1 MSCSCGE
8 LNLTLIIMGKHGSYQ
23 VQLEHRYNIQTVY
36 PFFDP
41 YGPYGSTHG
50 LYGPLLCGCF
60 GQPSS
65 LQGTKSLKWPALA
78 LSHVN

>member
-23 VQLEHRYNIQTVY
+23 VQPEHRYKIQTVY

-41 YGPYGSTHG
+41 YGPYGSTDG
-50 LYGPLLCGCF
+50 LYGPLLCGSVLDNPHHF
-60 GQPSS
+60 KALKVLNGQR
-65 LQGTKSLKWPALA
+65 
-78 LSHVN
+78 